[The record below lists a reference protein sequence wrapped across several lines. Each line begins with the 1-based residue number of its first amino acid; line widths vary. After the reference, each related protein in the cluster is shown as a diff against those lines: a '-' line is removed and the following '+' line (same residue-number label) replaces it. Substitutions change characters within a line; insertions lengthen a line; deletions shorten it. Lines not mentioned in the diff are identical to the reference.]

1 MQTVYST
8 ALVATGENE
17 TLVIP
22 RGYGRDGSRMGIVY
36 CHNLGGSAFYPAL
49 DGAGEP
55 NFQRILQTL
64 ADVGNYPIIFQDM
77 GGQTWDND
85 VAMARITSCK
95 AFLQQIPSLGN
106 SWMGGGAKAGKIGLF
121 CWSMGG
127 SSSVRWAADNPTLV
141 ACMAGMQPLSDVND
155 LRNFNRPNGWTGT
168 TPNSPFNGRSAN
180 LGLGLAQD
188 STSDYPAHGTSLA
201 ALPAG
206 TDPTTHY
213 PTGIPAKA
221 WYSTDDVT
229 VLPATV
235 TTLWRDLMGGI
246 AVAAGTGG
254 HGDAGLAP
262 IDGWEVAEFF
272 RTYET

>member
-1 MQTVYST
+1 MQTIFSAGQVF
-8 ALVATGENE
+8 LGENE
-17 TLVIP
+17 TLAIP
-22 RGYGRDGSRMGIVY
+22 RGYARDGSKMGIIY
-36 CHNLGGSAFYPAL
+36 CHNLGGSAQYPAL

-64 ADVGNYPIIFQDM
+64 VDIGGFPVIFQDM

-85 VAMARITSCK
+85 TALARVTASK
-95 AFLQQIPSLGN
+95 AFLQQLPTVANGF
-106 SWMGGGAKAGKIGLF
+106 MGGGAKAGKVGLF

-141 ACMAGMQPLSDVND
+141 ACMAGLQPLSDIND
-155 LRNFNRPNGWTGT
+155 LRNFNRPNGWTGV
-168 TPNSPFNGRSAN
+168 TPNAPLNVRSAN
-180 LGLGLAQD
+180 VGLGLPQD
-188 STSDYPAHGTSLA
+188 STSDYPTHGASLA

-206 TDPTTHY
+206 TDPTTHF

-229 VLPATV
+229 VPPATV
-235 TTLWRDLMGGI
+235 THLWRDLMGGT

-254 HGDAGLAP
+254 HGDAGLAGVN
-262 IDGWEVAEFF
+262 GWELVQFF
-272 RTYET
+272 AQYQT